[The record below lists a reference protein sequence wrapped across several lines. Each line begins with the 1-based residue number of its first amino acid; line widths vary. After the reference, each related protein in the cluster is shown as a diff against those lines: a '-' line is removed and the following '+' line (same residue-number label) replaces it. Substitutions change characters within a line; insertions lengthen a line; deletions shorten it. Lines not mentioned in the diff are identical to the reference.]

1 MIENREMRLGRV
13 HLFVAFAFT
22 VMADPVSSVAY
33 AIEAALRALDGD
45 PASLVAAMSLV
56 VGIIVVVA
64 FTYHQLIGRFP
75 RGGGGPE
82 AVAAAF
88 GEGWTFIPLG
98 ALLVDFTLTVAV
110 SCSAGAAALIAYVP
124 ELGGARLPIALALA
138 GAVAGGVL
146 AGHRGRVLFAFAT
159 QAFILFAVGVIVAGA
174 LAEPHTA
181 PALAGDHGGALF
193 AGASLAAVLAAFPL
207 GMALATGLEAPS
219 NAIAQLPQL
228 GDRGRRLF
236 GRGTLWLMVAIV
248 GGLTLCFAVLAVRL
262 GVPLPDGD
270 STLLAGVARASV
282 GGGVALACFQA
293 LSALLLLAAAASS
306 YLAGSGV
313 LKALAALG
321 RDGAAGLLP
330 ERLRRENRFLVAHW
344 GVLVVFA
351 AAAAMILAAGG
362 REQQLVQ
369 FYAVS
374 VFASFLAATLACA
387 RLSLVDRRRW
397 EAAANL
403 LGTALV
409 ALVLVLN
416 LTRLDSAIA
425 LLASLAVAAYLWRGW
440 VARGRPGGVARAQAR
455 G

>member
-1 MIENREMRLGRV
+1 MAGMRLSRV

-45 PASLVAAMSLV
+45 PASLVAAMAV
-56 VGIIVVVA
+56 IVGIIVVVS

-75 RGGGGPE
+75 QGGGGPE

-88 GEGWTFIPLG
+88 GEGWAFLPLG

-110 SCSAGAAALIAYVP
+110 SCSAGAAALIAYLP
-124 ELGGARLPIALALA
+124 ALGGARLPIALALA
-138 GAVAGGVL
+138 ALVAGGVL

-159 QAFILFAVGVIVAGA
+159 QAFILLAAGVIVAGA
-174 LAEPHTA
+174 FAEPA
-181 PALAGDHGGALF
+181 AGSPAGAAAGGPLLAD
-193 AGASLAAVLAAFPL
+193 ASLAAVLAAFPL
-207 GMALATGLEAPS
+207 GMALATGVEAPS

-228 GDRGRRLF
+228 RDRGRRLF

-248 GGLTLCFAVLAVRL
+248 GGLTLCFAALAVRL
-262 GVPLPDGD
+262 AVTLPDGD
-270 STLLAGVARASV
+270 STLLAGVARAAV
-282 GGGVALACFQA
+282 GGGVAFAGFQA

-313 LKALAALG
+313 LKALAGVGL
-321 RDGAAGLLP
+321 DGAVGLLP

-344 GVLVVFA
+344 GILVVFGV
-351 AAAAMILAAGG
+351 AAAMILAAGG
-362 REQQLVQ
+362 HEQQLVQ

-374 VFASFLAATLACA
+374 VFASFFAATLACA
-387 RLSLVDRRRW
+387 RLSLSERQVGP
-397 EAAANL
+397 AIANL
-403 LGTALV
+403 AGAALV
-409 ALVLVLN
+409 GLVLVLS

-425 LLASLAVAAYLWRGW
+425 LLVSLAVAAYLWRSW
-440 VARGRPGGVARAQAR
+440 VARGRPGGVARAPA
-455 G
+455 GLS